1 MGNNKIQ
8 KINRYF
14 LRIEYDGT
22 SFHGWQKQKDCET
35 VQGEIELAFYK
46 LIGTNI
52 NVIGSGRTDTGVHA
66 YYQIAHV
73 DLEKDWLPSKL
84 EGALNFFLKKIPI
97 SILEVKEVDNK
108 FHARFSATSR
118 IYEYKILIRKAPLVL
133 QKNRY
138 WHIWRNLEIEK
149 MTEASNFLVGT
160 HDFTTFRSSICQ
172 SSSPV
177 KTIDQIFINEEII
190 EDEKIIKFQFQ
201 ARSFLHNQV
210 RSIVGSLEQVGS
222 KKWLPNYIKTIL
234 DNKDRKKCGPIAPP
248 EGLYLKKIFY

>member
-8 KINRYF
+8 KMNRYL

-22 SFHGWQKQKDCET
+22 PFHGWQKQKNCKT

-46 LIGTNI
+46 LVGTNI

-66 YYQIAHV
+66 YHQIAHV
-73 DLEKDWLPSKL
+73 DLEKDWIPAKL

-97 SILEVKEVDNK
+97 SILEVKEVDNN

-118 IYEYKILIRKAPLVL
+118 IYEYKILIRQAPLVL

-138 WHIWRNLEIEK
+138 WHIWRNLEIEQ
-149 MTEASNFLVGT
+149 MIEASNFLVGT

-172 SSSPV
+172 SNSPV
-177 KTIDQIFINEEII
+177 KTIDQICIKEKII
-190 EDEKIIKFQFQ
+190 DDEKIINFHFQ

-210 RSIVGSLEQVGS
+210 RSIVGSLEKVGS
-222 KKWLPNYIKTIL
+222 KKWSPNYIKTIL
-234 DNKDRKKCGPIAPP
+234 DKKDRKKCGPIAPP
-248 EGLYLKKIFY
+248 EGLYLKKIFF

>member
-1 MGNNKIQ
+1 MLIEYVGTDFRGWQIQ
-8 KINRYF
+8 KKGSTI
-14 LRIEYDGT
+14 
-22 SFHGWQKQKDCET
+22 
-35 VQGEIELAFYK
+35 QGLIQEK
-46 LIGTNI
+46 LTKLLKEKIILN
-52 NVIGSGRTDTGVHA
+52 GSGRTDTGVHA

-73 DLEKDWLPSKL
+73 DLEKDWIPAKL

-97 SILEVKEVDNK
+97 SILEVKEVDNN

-118 IYEYKILIRKAPLVL
+118 IYEYKILIRQAPLVL

-138 WHIWRNLEIEK
+138 WHIWRNLEIEQ
-149 MTEASNFLVGT
+149 MIEASNFLVGT

-177 KTIDQIFINEEII
+177 KTIDQICIKEEII
-190 EDEKIIKFQFQ
+190 DDEKIIKFHFQ

-210 RSIVGSLEQVGS
+210 RSIVGSLEKVGS
-222 KKWLPNYIKTIL
+222 KKWFPDYIKTIL
-234 DNKDRKKCGPIAPP
+234 DKKDRKKCGPIAPP